1 MKRPRFLPRLGLR
14 ARITIAFAVGA
25 FILSTLLAFTAWGL
39 TRQNLLDQR
48 ESSAT
53 ELVYSNALQLT
64 QGLTPDIEDPG
75 SLLTDLPTPAG
86 SHPVLLLNSRW
97 YPVDPR
103 FGQDALP
110 DELEAMVAGG
120 DPARMRF
127 EYRDTVQLAVG
138 VPLSAGDDVNAA
150 YFEIVSLTELEE
162 TLEQLGVSLMAA
174 SLATTLAGALL
185 GRWAA
190 RRVLRPL
197 AGIGGAARSLARG
210 QLDTRVEASTDPD
223 LTPLANSFNDMA
235 VALEDRIKRDTRF
248 ASNVS
253 HELRSPL
260 TTLSASITVLENH
273 REDMPQRAQAA
284 LDLMVAD
291 VNRFRQLIED
301 LLEIS
306 RFDAGV
312 MHLDLDE
319 VRLAELVMQAVN
331 TSTDADIPVD
341 IDAELAGVVVPA
353 DKRRLVR
360 VIANLLDN
368 AAKYAGGA
376 SRVEL
381 RQVDGNVHIAV
392 EDEGEG
398 IPEQDRGRI
407 FDRFSRG
414 LIAGRRSTSDGVGLG
429 LSLVA
434 EHVRLHGGDVWV
446 EDRADGKPGARFV
459 VSLPARHPSSNSD
472 DDTAEATT

>member
-1 MKRPRFLPRLGLR
+1 MRRLRFFPRLGLR

-25 FILSTLLAFTAWGL
+25 FVLSTLLAATTWGL
-39 TRQNLLDQR
+39 TRQNLLDERESNATAVVFANAEQIQR
-48 ESSAT
+48 EVDPEPDDPAD
-53 ELVYSNALQLT
+53 LLQ
-64 QGLTPDIEDPG
+64 
-75 SLLTDLPTPAG
+75 DLPRPSG
-86 SHPVLLLNSRW
+86 SHPILLVDDRW
-97 YPVDPR
+97 YPLDPA
-103 FGQDALP
+103 FGEDALP
-110 DELEAMVAGG
+110 RDLRRLVSSGQA
-120 DPARMRF
+120 ARMRF
-127 EYRDTVQLAVG
+127 EYRDGVQLGVG
-138 VPLSAGDDVNAA
+138 VPLASSSVDAA
-150 YFEIVSLTELEE
+150 YFEIVPLDELEG
-162 TLEQLGVSLMAA
+162 TLESLGISLVGAA
-174 SLATTLAGALL
+174 LVTTLAGAGL
-185 GRWAA
+185 GWWAA

-197 AGIGGAARSLARG
+197 AGIGDAARSIAEGELK
-210 QLDTRVEASTDPD
+210 TRVEASEDPD
-223 LTPLANSFNDMA
+223 LATLATSFNEMA
-235 VALEDRIKRDTRF
+235 GALEERIERDARF

-273 REDMPQRAQAA
+273 RADMPKRAQAA

-319 VRLAELVMQAVN
+319 VRVAELVMQAVS
-331 TSTDADIPVD
+331 TSTDADIPLD
-341 IDAELAGVVVPA
+341 IDAELAGVFVQA

-360 VIANLLDN
+360 VVANLLDN

-381 RQVDGNVHIAV
+381 RQVDGNVQIAV
-392 EDEGEG
+392 EDEGPG
-398 IPEQDRGRI
+398 IPEDDRLRI

-414 LIAGRRSTSDGVGLG
+414 LAAGRRSTSDGVGLG

-434 EHVRLHGGDVWV
+434 EHVRLHGGGVWV
-446 EDRADGKPGARFV
+446 EDCADGKPGARFV
-459 VSLPARHPSSNSD
+459 VVLP
-472 DDTAEATT
+472 TAKRSEPTSEEATDIP

>member
-1 MKRPRFLPRLGLR
+1 MRRPRLFPRLGLR

-25 FILSTLLAFTAWGL
+25 FVLSTLLAATTWGL
-39 TRQNLLDQR
+39 TRQNLLDER
-48 ESSAT
+48 ESNAT
-53 ELVYSNALQLT
+53 AVVFANAEQVQRNVDPEPDDPAELLR
-64 QGLTPDIEDPG
+64 
-75 SLLTDLPTPAG
+75 DLPRPSG
-86 SHPVLLLNSRW
+86 SHPILLIESRW
-97 YPVDPR
+97 YPLDPAY
-103 FGQDALP
+103 GEDALP
-110 DELEAMVAGG
+110 PDLRELVGSGQA
-120 DPARMRF
+120 ARMRF
-127 EYRDTVQLAVG
+127 DYRDDVQLAIG
-138 VPLSAGDDVNAA
+138 VPLATSDDVDAA
-150 YFEIVSLTELEE
+150 YFEVVPLEELED
-162 TLEQLGVSLMAA
+162 TLESLGISLVGAA
-174 SLATTLAGALL
+174 LVTTLAGAGL
-185 GRWAA
+185 GFWAA

-197 AGIGGAARSLARG
+197 TGIGDAARSIAQGELK
-210 QLDTRVEASTDPD
+210 TRVEASEDPD
-223 LTPLANSFNDMA
+223 LAPLAGSFNEMA
-235 VALEDRIKRDTRF
+235 GALEERIERDARF

-273 REDMPQRAQAA
+273 RADMPKRAQAA

-319 VRLAELVMQAVN
+319 VRVAELVMQAVS
-331 TSTDADIPVD
+331 TSTDADIPLD
-341 IDAELAGVVVPA
+341 IDAQLAGVYVEA

-381 RQVDGNVHIAV
+381 RQVDGDVQIAV
-392 EDEGEG
+392 EDEGPG
-398 IPEQDRGRI
+398 IPEDDRLRI

-414 LIAGRRSTSDGVGLG
+414 LAAGRRSTSDGVGLG

-434 EHVRLHGGDVWV
+434 EHVRLHGGGVWV
-446 EDRADGKPGARFV
+446 EDCPDGKPGARFV
-459 VSLPARHPSSNSD
+459 VTLPAATPPDASPE
-472 DDTAEATT
+472 DTAEVP

>member
-1 MKRPRFLPRLGLR
+1 
-14 ARITIAFAVGA
+14 
-25 FILSTLLAFTAWGL
+25 
-39 TRQNLLDQR
+39 
-48 ESSAT
+48 
-53 ELVYSNALQLT
+53 
-64 QGLTPDIEDPG
+64 
-75 SLLTDLPTPAG
+75 
-86 SHPVLLLNSRW
+86 
-97 YPVDPR
+97 
-103 FGQDALP
+103 
-110 DELEAMVAGG
+110 
-120 DPARMRF
+120 MRF
-127 EYRDTVQLAVG
+127 SYRDSTQLAVG
-138 VPLSAGDDVNAA
+138 VPLSSSVDAA
-150 YFEIVSLTELEE
+150 YFEIVPLDELEG
-162 TLEQLGVSLMAA
+162 TLESLGISLVGAA
-174 SLATTLAGALL
+174 LVTTLAGAGL
-185 GRWAA
+185 GWWAA

-197 AGIGGAARSLARG
+197 AGIGDAARSIAEGELK
-210 QLDTRVEASTDPD
+210 TRVEASEDPD
-223 LTPLANSFNDMA
+223 LAALATSFNEMA
-235 VALEDRIKRDTRF
+235 GALEERIERDARF

-273 REDMPQRAQAA
+273 RADMPKRAQAA

-319 VRLAELVMQAVN
+319 VRVAELVMQAVS
-331 TSTDADIPVD
+331 TSTDADIPLD
-341 IDAELAGVVVPA
+341 IDAELAGVFVQA

-381 RQVDGNVHIAV
+381 RQVDGNVQIAV
-392 EDEGEG
+392 EDEGPG
-398 IPEQDRGRI
+398 IPEDDRLRI

-414 LIAGRRSTSDGVGLG
+414 LAAGRRSTSDGVGLG

-434 EHVRLHGGDVWV
+434 EHVRLHGGGVWV
-446 EDRADGKPGARFV
+446 EDCADGKPGARFV
-459 VSLPARHPSSNSD
+459 VVLPAAKRTDP
-472 DDTAEATT
+472 TGEETTEVP

>member
-25 FILSTLLAFTAWGL
+25 FILSTVLAATTWGL

-48 ESSAT
+48 ESAAIT
-53 ELVYSNALQLT
+53 LVFSNAKKVNQA
-64 QGLTPDIEDPG
+64 LTPDGEDPAG
-75 SLLTDLPTPAG
+75 SLVDLPTPG
-86 SHPVLLLNSRW
+86 DSHPILRIGEIW
-97 YPVDPR
+97 YPRDQLFGEDSLPPELVDLVT
-103 FGQDALP
+103 QNQ
-110 DELEAMVAGG
+110 
-120 DPARMRF
+120 PASMRF
-127 EYRDTVQLAVG
+127 RYRDETHLAVG
-138 VPLSAGDDVNAA
+138 IPLPSANGA
-150 YFEIVSLTELEE
+150 YFEVVSLKELED
-162 TLEQLGVSLMAA
+162 TLESLGVSLVGAA
-174 SLATTLAGALL
+174 LATTLAGAAL
-185 GRWAA
+185 GWWAA

-197 AGIGGAARSLARG
+197 AGIGGAAQAIAHGR
-210 QLDTRVEASTDPD
+210 LDTRVEASNDPD
-223 LTPLANSFNDMA
+223 LRPLADSFNEMA
-235 VALEDRIKRDTRF
+235 SALEEQIQRDTRF

-273 REDMPQRAQAA
+273 REDMPKRAQAA

-312 MHLDLDE
+312 MHLDLDDL
-319 VRLAELVMQAVN
+319 RIAELVMQAVN
-331 TSTDADIPVD
+331 ISTDAEIPLD
-341 IDAELAGVVVPA
+341 IDAELAGVVLQA

-381 RQVDGNVHIAV
+381 RQVDGHIQIAV
-392 EDEGEG
+392 EDEGPG
-398 IPEQDRGRI
+398 VPPDDRLRI

-414 LIAGRRSTSDGVGLG
+414 LVAGDRRSTGDGVGLG

-434 EHVRLHGGDVWV
+434 EHIRLHGGEVWV
-446 EDRADGKPGARFV
+446 EDRPDEKQGARFV
-459 VSLPARHPSSNSD
+459 VSLPTPCPD
-472 DDTAEATT
+472 DDVDEGQEP

>member
-1 MKRPRFLPRLGLR
+1 
-14 ARITIAFAVGA
+14 
-25 FILSTLLAFTAWGL
+25 
-39 TRQNLLDQR
+39 
-48 ESSAT
+48 
-53 ELVYSNALQLT
+53 
-64 QGLTPDIEDPG
+64 
-75 SLLTDLPTPAG
+75 
-86 SHPVLLLNSRW
+86 
-97 YPVDPR
+97 
-103 FGQDALP
+103 
-110 DELEAMVAGG
+110 
-120 DPARMRF
+120 
-127 EYRDTVQLAVG
+127 
-138 VPLSAGDDVNAA
+138 
-150 YFEIVSLTELEE
+150 
-162 TLEQLGVSLMAA
+162 
-174 SLATTLAGALL
+174 
-185 GRWAA
+185 
-190 RRVLRPL
+190 
-197 AGIGGAARSLARG
+197 
-210 QLDTRVEASTDPD
+210 
-223 LTPLANSFNDMA
+223 
-235 VALEDRIKRDTRF
+235 
-248 ASNVS
+248 
-253 HELRSPL
+253 
-260 TTLSASITVLENH
+260 
-273 REDMPQRAQAA
+273 
-284 LDLMVAD
+284 
-291 VNRFRQLIED
+291 
-301 LLEIS
+301 
-306 RFDAGV
+306 
-312 MHLDLDE
+312 

-398 IPEQDRGRI
+398 IPEQDRARI

-459 VSLPARHPSSNSD
+459 VSLPARHSSSSSD

>member
-25 FILSTLLAFTAWGL
+25 FILSTVLAATTWGL

-48 ESSAT
+48 ESDAIT
-53 ELVYSNALQLT
+53 LVISNAEQVH
-64 QGLTPDIEDPG
+64 QGITPDLNEPA
-75 SLLTDLPTPAG
+75 SLLTDLPTPG
-86 SHPVLLLNSRW
+86 DSHPVLHLGQDW
-97 YPVDPR
+97 YPLDPL
-103 FGQDALP
+103 FGEDALP
-110 DELEAMVAGG
+110 AELIKLVEDNQSAS
-120 DPARMRF
+120 MRF
-127 EYRDTVQLAVG
+127 RYRDETQLAVG
-138 VPLSAGDDVNAA
+138 IPLPSAGGA
-150 YFEIVSLTELEE
+150 YFEVVSLQELED
-162 TLEQLGVSLMAA
+162 TLESLAISLIGAA
-174 SLATTLAGALL
+174 LATTVAGAAL
-185 GRWAA
+185 GWWAA

-197 AGIGGAARSLARG
+197 AGIGGAAQSIADGRLE
-210 QLDTRVEASTDPD
+210 TRVEASDDPD
-223 LTPLANSFNDMA
+223 LAPLASSFNEMA
-235 VALEDRIKRDTRF
+235 AALEERIQRDTRF

-260 TTLSASITVLENH
+260 TTLAASITVLENH
-273 REDMPQRAQAA
+273 REDMPKRAQAA

-319 VRLAELVMQAVN
+319 LRIAELVMQAVN
-331 TSTDADIPVD
+331 TSTDAEIPLD
-341 IDAELAGVVVPA
+341 IDAHLAGVVLQA

-381 RQVDGNVHIAV
+381 RQVDGNVHVAV
-392 EDEGEG
+392 EDEGPG
-398 IPEQDRGRI
+398 VPPEDRLRI

-414 LIAGRRSTSDGVGLG
+414 LSAGDRRATGDGVGLG

-434 EHVRLHGGDVWV
+434 EHVKLHGGEVWV
-446 EDRADGKPGARFV
+446 EDRQDEKQGARFV
-459 VSLPARHPSSNSD
+459 VSLPTPGPAD
-472 DDTAEATT
+472 DDEAEGQDET